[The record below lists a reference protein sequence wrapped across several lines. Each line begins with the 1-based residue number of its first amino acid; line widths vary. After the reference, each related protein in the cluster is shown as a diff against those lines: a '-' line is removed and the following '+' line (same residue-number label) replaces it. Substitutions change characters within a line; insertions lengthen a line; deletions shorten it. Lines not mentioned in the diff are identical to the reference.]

1 MVVWLGKVIMM
12 DKVYDIRIETEDS
25 VIFYEFDT
33 PITLVRLSNIIA
45 NNYARSS
52 EIVSINVFN
61 RTIPDVE

>member
-1 MVVWLGKVIMM
+1 M

-25 VIFYEFDT
+25 VVVYEFDT
-33 PITLVRLSNIIA
+33 PITLGSLSNIIS

-61 RTIPDVE
+61 RDIPDVE